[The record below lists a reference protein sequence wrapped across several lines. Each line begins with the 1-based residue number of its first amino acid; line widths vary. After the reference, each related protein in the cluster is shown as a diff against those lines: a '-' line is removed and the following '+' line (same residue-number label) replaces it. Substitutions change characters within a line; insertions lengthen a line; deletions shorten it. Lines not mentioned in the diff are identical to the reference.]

1 MIWIAVRHGIVV
13 GTGASPCRAV
23 MAAYVAAVLAG
34 VLELDLDA
42 ASAWVDELVVVE
54 G

>member
-1 MIWIAVRHGIVV
+1 MTWIAVRHGIVV
-13 GTGASPCRAV
+13 GTGPSPCRAV

-34 VLELDLDA
+34 VLELDA